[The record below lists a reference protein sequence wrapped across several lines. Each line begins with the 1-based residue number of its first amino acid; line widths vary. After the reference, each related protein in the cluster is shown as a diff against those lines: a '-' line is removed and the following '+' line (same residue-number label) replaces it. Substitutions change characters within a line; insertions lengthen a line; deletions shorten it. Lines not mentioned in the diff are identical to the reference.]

1 MVIVCCHVAVCHQHP
16 NCMAGTSLFWMVMQ
30 DGWYCRW
37 WWWEGRSGV
46 AMFEPCLLYLGR
58 QVLRVGCIFLLFY
71 VYQSL
76 HGSGGLSIVLHVVVG
91 GSIP

>member
-1 MVIVCCHVAVCHQHP
+1 MAV
-16 NCMAGTSLFWMVMQ
+16 
-30 DGWYCRW
+30 
-37 WWWEGRSGV
+37 
-46 AMFEPCLLYLGR
+46 FEPCLLYLGR

-76 HGSGGLSIVLHVVVG
+76 HGSGGLSVVLHVVVW